1 MAYITY
7 RGENTS
13 LMLYGIR
20 FVPKVPVL
28 VDNESVLKNFRER
41 SDFDIKEE
49 KAIPLEDL
57 TLVQLKDKA
66 KAANIEGFGSMN
78 KSDLIAALRGGGKP
92 SDNTPPADDPSKP
105 EGADGK
111 SADANNPPTA

>member
-28 VDNESVLKNFRER
+28 VDNESVIKNFRER

-49 KAIPLEDL
+49 KVIPLEDL
-57 TLVQLKDKA
+57 TLIQLKDKA
-66 KAANIEGFGSMN
+66 KAAGIKGFSNMN
-78 KSDLIAALRGGGKP
+78 TQDLITALRGGGKP
-92 SDNTPPADDPSKP
+92 TDNTPPAGDPAKP

-111 SADANNPPTA
+111 NADANNTPTA